1 MPRYELRDTTTDD
14 LYYVEGSLPLN
25 LSGLVP
31 LGTYRA
37 RAMSNEEPTDIVL
50 AAVNPDYTG
59 LSFTAGGSGVPDNLG
74 VTYTYSGADDLV
86 LHAVTSTVATPPGA
100 DGAAIRANIIAGT
113 GTGNLEEFT
122 IDPLTG
128 STVELVAGQL
138 TSSSNSA
145 TYIHSFVEEKNNTG
159 FSEVRTVAVSGLD
172 FTAPTLSTAVATNA
186 NTVVLTFTENVFG
199 TVATSQFAFNING
212 GAATITNAV
221 RSGTTVT
228 LTVSNTM
235 LSTDTLNALAYTP
248 GALEDGKGTAVAA
261 FSGQAIT
268 NSIVGAFT
276 DNFNRANEVLS
287 AGANYTSIF
296 NTNSAT
302 LNIVSNQLTMAATA
316 GLECVKYDGSR
327 ADNQYAKIE
336 FRTWNT
342 AANVSDFLE
351 LDLRCVSGSFS
362 NCYRFTIDS
371 LGAWQIRKRTSG
383 SNAGLASGSSLTLT
397 AGDIVE
403 ARASGSGT
411 TTLTLLVNGSTIG
424 TPPTDSSS
432 PHTSGD
438 VAILLSRSGSGP
450 VVVDNFEAGDL

>member
-1 MPRYELRDTTTDD
+1 MPRYELRDTATDD
-14 LYYVEGSLPLN
+14 LYYVEGALPLN

-59 LSFTAGGSGVPDNLG
+59 LSFTAGGSGTPDNLG

-86 LHAVTSTVATPPGA
+86 LRAVTSTVATPPGA

-186 NTVVLTFTENVFG
+186 NTVVLTFSENVFG

-248 GALEDGKGTAVAA
+248 GALEDGKGSAVAA

-268 NSIVGAFT
+268 NSIVGTFT
-276 DNFNRANEVLS
+276 DSFTRSDRVLS
-287 AGANYTSIF
+287 TDADWDESITVSGGAINISSNTAIVTPANSSAGVVYT
-296 NTNSAT
+296 
-302 LNIVSNQLTMAATA
+302 
-316 GLECVKYDGSR
+316 GSR
-327 ADNQYAKIE
+327 ANNHYGKL
-336 FRTWNT
+336 T
-342 AANVSDFLE
+342 AASSGGSSSQDVIEINV
-351 LDLRCVSGSFS
+351 RMVAGSFS
-362 NCYRFTIDS
+362 NCYRASIDKS
-371 LGAWQIRKRTSG
+371 GAWQIRKRTGG
-383 SNAGLASGSSLTLT
+383 SNGGAITSGTGLTLNN
-397 AGDIVE
+397 GDVVE
-403 ARASGSGT
+403 VRASGSGT
-411 TTLTLLVNGSTIG
+411 TTITLLVNGSTIG
-424 TPPTDSSS
+424 TANDSTS
-432 PHTSGD
+432 PHTTGSVGFFL
-438 VAILLSRSGSGP
+438 ARSSGSGI
-450 VVVDNFEAGDL
+450 VVDNFEAGDL